1 MGRSSA
7 QCRVKIRKQTF
18 LRPPAEVRPAE
29 RERHLNKVLSPIGQE
44 VQARSRGIFVEKILC

>member
-29 RERHLNKVLSPIGQE
+29 RERHLNKVLAPISQE
-44 VQARSRGIFVEKILC
+44 V